1 VLITV
6 AVGMPESSRTTVSRT
21 VHGAEDPQWP
31 TPFITQS

>member
-21 VHGAEDPQWP
+21 VHGAEDPQ
-31 TPFITQS
+31 